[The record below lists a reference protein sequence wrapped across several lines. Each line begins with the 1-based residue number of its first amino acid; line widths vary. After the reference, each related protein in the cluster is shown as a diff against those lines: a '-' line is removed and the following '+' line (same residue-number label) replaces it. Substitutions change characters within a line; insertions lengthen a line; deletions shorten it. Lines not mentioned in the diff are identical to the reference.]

1 MFQTWVRGL
10 KCITYCTFET
20 DLAQSR
26 QEKDFE
32 GFLVGMRRD
41 GIETAQLPA
50 VSTTGVL
57 REPYGESFRCFTELF
72 EFCFIPKAHRS
83 SCMYVLCFE
92 RMHTC
97 KENLIRAL
105 FTQWMF

>member
-20 DLAQSR
+20 DLSQSR

-41 GIETAQLPA
+41 GIETTQLPA
-50 VSTTGVL
+50 VSTTWVL
-57 REPYGESFRCFTELF
+57 HKPYGESFRCFTELF
-72 EFCFIPKAHRS
+72 EFCFITKARHS
-83 SCMYVLCFE
+83 SCIYEFCFE
-92 RMHTC
+92 RMHTF
-97 KENLIRAL
+97 KGNL
-105 FTQWMF
+105 Q